1 VAVENRSTVGRFCKL
16 ETNAYVT
23 AYSTLEDRV
32 FLAPGVVTTN
42 DNFVGRT
49 KERFQHFRGVT
60 VRKGGRIGANA
71 TVLPGK
77 VIGEDALVAA
87 GALVSRDAPPRQV
100 SVGAPARAVREV
112 PREQLLEEQ
121 GWEP

>member
-1 VAVENRSTVGRFCKL
+1 
-16 ETNAYVT
+16 
-23 AYSTLEDRV
+23 
-32 FLAPGVVTTN
+32 VVTTN

-49 KERFQHFRGVT
+49 KERFQHFRGVI

-77 VIGEDALVAA
+77 EIGQDALVAA
-87 GALVSRDAPPRQV
+87 GALVSRDAPA
-100 SVGAPARAVREV
+100 APDLAGLPAHPVREV